1 MNTCFMPSSMKGT
14 ADILGIEM
22 DITSNFS
29 EIAVKKDDG
38 WLIKHAIEI

>member
-14 ADILGIEM
+14 VDILGIEM

-29 EIAVKKDDG
+29 NFSEIAVKKDDG
-38 WLIKHAIEI
+38 